1 MDGDRFEALA
11 RLVTASSRRGA
22 LRCLAGAVL
31 ALGWVTRRPA
41 GGLARK
47 RKRKPAFNAFGC
59 VPVGKPCRGKNGVCC
74 SGVCQ
79 GKKPKKGKPDR
90 SRCAAHNTG
99 GGRAGLRA
107 EPRRPLRGG
116 RPVPGHHRQ
125 RGLLRPGAGR
135 RLRRLPAGRRLPRG
149 HVRGRRGLRRLPQW
163 LLPRDRRP
171 RLRSRRRLSARRPIA
186 QIGRSELFA
195 VTTRTP
201 RATRAATPPCAA
213 SAPGWRGRRHLPRR
227 PSCRRRHP
235 WLLHR
240 RLHLR

>member
-99 GGRAGLRA
+99 GCLAA
-107 EPRRPLRGG
+107 EQGCGPNPD
-116 RPVPGHHRQ
+116 VPC
-125 RGLLRPGAGR
+125 GAGGLCLATTGNAGFCGRVQDAACAACR
-135 RLRRLPAGRRLPRG
+135 RDADCP
-149 HVRGRRGLRRLPQW
+149 
-163 LLPRDRRP
+163 
-171 RLRSRRRLSARRPIA
+171 
-186 QIGRSELFA
+186 
-195 VTTRTP
+195 
-201 RATRAATPPCAA
+201 AATFGAGAA
-213 SAPGWRGRRHLPRR
+213 CVVCRNG
-227 PSCRRRHP
+227 SCPETGDRACVP
-235 WLLHR
+235 AAA
-240 RLHLR
+240 